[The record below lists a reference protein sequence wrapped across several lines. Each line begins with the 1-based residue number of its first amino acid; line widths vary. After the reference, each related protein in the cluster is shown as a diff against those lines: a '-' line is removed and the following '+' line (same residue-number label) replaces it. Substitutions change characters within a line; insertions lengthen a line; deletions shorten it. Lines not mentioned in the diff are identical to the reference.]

1 VRAILIR
8 HRLPPAPQR
17 DGASWRQFLRQ
28 HSATM
33 LACDFFTVETV
44 WLTRIFVLFF
54 VSLECRRVEFVA
66 STRNRTAAGP
76 LGASL
81 CAHSRSMRQAGVSAA
96 ADAQHT
102 LAPTKCKLCVRLL
115 R

>member
-66 STRNRTAAGP
+66 STRNPHGRWAARRVTLRP
-76 LGASL
+76 LPLYATSG
-81 CAHSRSMRQAGVSAA
+81 
-96 ADAQHT
+96 
-102 LAPTKCKLCVRLL
+102 RLG
-115 R
+115 